1 MTTNLDQSSVLNNVA
16 LKLPLD
22 GVTLGK
28 KTGFYYNMN
37 K

>member
-22 GVTLGK
+22 GATLEK
-28 KTGFYYNMN
+28 KARLYYNMN

>member
-1 MTTNLDQSSVLNNVA
+1 VLNNVA

-22 GVTLGK
+22 GATLRK
-28 KTGFYYNMN
+28 KAGLYYNMN